1 MTHKRT
7 HTGEKPHT
15 CEQCGRDYTD
25 KRALKRHK
33 RTHTGEKPHKC
44 EQCGKDFVGKCQ
56 LVAHKRTH
64 TGQKPYDF
72 YYISRGPIEH
82 CPNCS
87 SLLCP
92 TRTSF
97 NITTLL
103 ITSICPEC
111 DLTIYI
117 NPNLP
122 DQANGDPGGRNE
134 EEGSKQ
140 RQENT
145 VKKKPTENNH

>member
-1 MTHKRT
+1 MEATT
-7 HTGEKPHT
+7 ITQPPE
-15 CEQCGRDYTD
+15 YN
-25 KRALKRHK
+25 
-33 RTHTGEKPHKC
+33 C
-44 EQCGKDFVGKCQ
+44 EQCGKGFVDNCQ

-64 TGQKPYDF
+64 TGGHKPDDF
-72 YYISRGPIEH
+72 YYNSRGPIDH

-97 NITTLL
+97 NTTTLL

-117 NPNLP
+117 NLNLP
-122 DQANGDPGGRNE
+122 DPAVNGDPGRIN
-134 EEGSKQ
+134 
-140 RQENT
+140 
-145 VKKKPTENNH
+145 